1 MSRRCGFLWSLALLS
16 ILAVAATARAQGDV
30 HVGELRFARHPQF
43 DRVVVELDG
52 PARVE
57 RLDGPDAGEL
67 VLFLEARLAE
77 SIRLAD
83 TKLPR
88 FGTIRLQ
95 SVSGGVELRIE
106 ARPRTLRLFRLSNPE
121 RIVIDA
127 ADPDGP
133 TLGVGSAVRTIP
145 LRSAGGAEPVSDA
158 SPAATLA
165 PAPRLEEPD
174 TPDPL
179 RGEADSGEAGE
190 GSEPYAALDERGA
203 GSSTEPAGAS
213 VPADPF
219 EAGAEAEAGSGP
231 EPSPAVASA
240 PEPAPREVAAPDSDR
255 GSAAPTA
262 RPARSAEGRIPGRPW
277 VFPLGAL
284 AGLVVFAGVVLW
296 LRRRHAEA
304 SETGASEGL
313 ALAEQLS
320 RSEVRGD
327 DAEFITP
334 EEIDSDGSRLGLLEK
349 RLDDEVRAR
358 MRLEER
364 LIHVSEE
371 LKVIRDRMRR
381 SELRDRP
388 PA

>member
-1 MSRRCGFLWSLALLS
+1 MDRRCGFLWSLALLS
-16 ILAVAATARAQGDV
+16 ILAVAAAARAQGDV
-30 HVGELRFARHPQF
+30 RVGELRFARHPQF

-52 PARVE
+52 PARVK
-57 RLDGPDAGEL
+57 RLDGSDAGEL

-77 SIRLAD
+77 SVRLAD

-95 SVSGGVELRIE
+95 SVPDGVELRIE

-133 TLGVGSAVRTIP
+133 ALGVGSAVRTIP
-145 LRSAGGAEPVSDA
+145 LRTAGGLEPTPDA
-158 SPAATLA
+158 SVAATAA
-165 PAPRLEEPD
+165 PAPAPMREAPEA
-174 TPDPL
+174 PDPL
-179 RGEADSGEAGE
+179 RGTADSGEAGE

-203 GSSTEPAGAS
+203 ESSAESAGAP
-213 VPADPF
+213 VPA
-219 EAGAEAEAGSGP
+219 ESLEAEPESGP
-231 EPSPAVASA
+231 DPSPAVASA
-240 PEPAPREVAAPDSDR
+240 PEPALREVAAPESTR
-255 GSAAPTA
+255 GSTAPTA
-262 RPARSAEGRIPGRPW
+262 RPAHPSEGGIPGRPW

-304 SETGASEGL
+304 SETEASEGL
-313 ALAEQLS
+313 ALAEELS
-320 RSEVRGD
+320 RSEARGD

-334 EEIDSDGSRLGLLEK
+334 EEIESDGSRVGLLEK